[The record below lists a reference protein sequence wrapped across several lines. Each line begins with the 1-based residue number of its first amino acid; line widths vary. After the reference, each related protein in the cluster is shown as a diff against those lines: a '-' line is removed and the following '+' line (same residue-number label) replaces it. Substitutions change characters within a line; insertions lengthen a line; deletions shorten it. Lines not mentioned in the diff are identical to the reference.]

1 MAASGHSAVRA
12 FSMLRYGARS
22 WCNRMIAATRE
33 APLRQE
39 IRLIGKSSATSS
51 RLRWH
56 GRQISVYRHFGSTSS
71 SHWVNWRGSNGGKR
85 GLLHPRSPTALLQG
99 MLGEIKSKLIA
110 MTTIFGC
117 CTDDVIVYV
126 QCMQL
131 INYWRHASRFQ
142 GKIIFEIRIPQVYKF
157 SHDILPMISQSHT
170 AWVLGGGGAF
180 PGLSIWLIWW

>member
-1 MAASGHSAVRA
+1 MSRHVIRECAKYVLTQPKKLLRSMAASGHSAVRA
-12 FSMLRYGARS
+12 FSLLRYGARS

-39 IRLIGKSSATSS
+39 IRFIGKSSATSS

-56 GRQISVYRHFGSTSS
+56 GRQISVYRHFGCISS

-126 QCMQL
+126 QCM
-131 INYWRHASRFQ
+131 
-142 GKIIFEIRIPQVYKF
+142 
-157 SHDILPMISQSHT
+157 HT
-170 AWVLGGGGAF
+170 AVPRTGTVC
-180 PGLSIWLIWW
+180 S